1 MTTEPCTVQICTNFN
16 FLARIFS
23 QNQKNRNDQPIL
35 AAKSGQTG
43 LVSNLDNFIQF
54 YLAFSQ
60 NVVNIILALMS
71 EMNRSNKMLS
81 NAPLTFKIGS
91 VVATLDTVE
100 DHSKMAIYLYDRG
113 SRLDL

>member
-1 MTTEPCTVQICTNFN
+1 MTTEPCTVQISMNFN

-43 LVSNLDNFIQF
+43 LVSNLDKFIQL

-60 NVVNIILALMS
+60 NLVNIILALMP
-71 EMNRSNKMLS
+71 EMNRSRKMLS

-91 VVATLDTVE
+91 VVAKLQLSQNHKET
-100 DHSKMAIYLYDRG
+100 
-113 SRLDL
+113 